1 MESKIIHFDKSQI
14 NEANHLL
21 GRAFYNDPAYTYII
35 LEEGNRRE
43 RLVGWLCTL
52 TVRYGLAFGHVYTT
66 DNSLKGVA
74 IWIPSDAFSLSFIP
88 MIKIGMYVL
97 PFQLGFSAVKR
108 VIKLLNNIEKHHKLN
123 MPEKHW
129 YLSLLGVDPVY
140 QNQGIGSSLLQPILK
155 QADVEGLP
163 CYLET
168 FTEKNVRFYHK
179 HGFAVVTEVNISK
192 SNLRFWTMKRKP
204 QN

>member
-14 NEANHLL
+14 NEADYLL

-35 LEEGNRRE
+35 LEEGNRRK

-52 TVRYGLAFGHVYTT
+52 TVRYGLASGHVYTT
-66 DNSLKGVA
+66 ADSLKGVA
-74 IWIPSDAFSLSFIP
+74 VWIPPGAFPLSFIRL
-88 MIKIGMYVL
+88 IQVGIYTL
-97 PFQLGFSAVKR
+97 PFQLGLNASVR
-108 VIKLLNNIEKHHKLN
+108 VIKLLNEMEEYHKRDT
-123 MPEKHW
+123 PWKHW

-140 QNQGIGSSLLQPILK
+140 QSQGIGSSLVKPILK
-155 QADVEGLP
+155 QADIEGLP